1 MRHQHSAVSKW
12 SLVAGSAVA
21 ALVAG
26 PLSIAAENA
35 EETTKTVTRD
45 ASDEELAKQAQ
56 NPLANL
62 ISLPLQYNVT
72 FDVGPDKGTLSVL
85 NIQPVIPFSL
95 NSDWNLIT
103 RTIVPIVNQP
113 PLTAGSVGANGIGNT
128 QFSAFVSPANSGE
141 TIWGVGGV
149 VQIPTNTDGLL
160 GSNEWGL
167 GASAV
172 GLKIDGPWVYG
183 ALINNIWS
191 LGASGSQSYNQM
203 LIQPFLNYNFKGGFY
218 LTSSPIITANW
229 KADSSNA
236 WTVPIGG
243 GIGQIL
249 RIGKLPVNAQAQVYY
264 NVVRPDGIG
273 AWAARL
279 QVQFLFPK

>member
-1 MRHQHSAVSKW
+1 
-12 SLVAGSAVA
+12 VAFVLLTGSASTA
-21 ALVAG
+21 
-26 PLSIAAENA
+26 AAETD
-35 EETTKTVTRD
+35 ETADRSSAQ
-45 ASDEELAKQAQ
+45 ASDEELAKQTQ
-56 NPLANL
+56 NPLAKL
-62 ISLPLQYNVT
+62 ISLPFQYNAT

-95 NSDWNLIT
+95 NSDWNVIT
-103 RTIVPIVNQP
+103 RTIVPIINQP
-113 PLTAGSVGANGIGNT
+113 PLTSGSVGANGIGDT
-128 QFSAFVSPANSGE
+128 QFTAFLSPANSGK

-149 VQIPTNTDGLL
+149 VQIPTNTNSLL

-172 GLKIDGPWVYG
+172 ALRMDGPWVYG

-203 LIQPFLNYNFKGGFY
+203 LLQPFVNYNFKGGFY

-243 GIGQIL
+243 GVGQII
-249 RIGKLPVNAQAQVYY
+249 RIGKLPVNGQVQVYY

-273 AWAARL
+273 EWAARL
-279 QVQFLFPK
+279 QVQLLFPE